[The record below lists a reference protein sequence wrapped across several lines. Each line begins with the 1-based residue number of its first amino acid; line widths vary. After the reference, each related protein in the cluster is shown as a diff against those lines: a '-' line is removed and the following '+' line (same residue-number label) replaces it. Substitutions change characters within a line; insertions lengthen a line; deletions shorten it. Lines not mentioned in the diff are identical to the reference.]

1 MYYIIIILAML
12 MSKIEA
18 AVLSDSTLM
27 TGFMHIDYF
36 PDTWQKQPQINNT
49 IPSIELNIE
58 NYFSHHQ
65 AQWLTLGFKVNG
77 TWTKQHNASIVWEK
91 LKIRTSV
98 FSKILPYTHIGYSI
112 KYLTDN
118 PSEADIAD
126 QSQWVHGVS
135 IRVAW

>member
-1 MYYIIIILAML
+1 MYYIIIILVML
-12 MSKIEA
+12 VSKTNA

-36 PDTWQKQPQINNT
+36 PDTWQKLPQINNT
-49 IPSIELNIE
+49 IPSIELNVE
-58 NYFSHHQ
+58 NYISHHQ
-65 AQWLTLGFKVNG
+65 MQWLTLGVKING
-77 TWTKQHNASIVWEK
+77 TWTKRHNSTIAWEK

-118 PSEADIAD
+118 PTEANIGDK
-126 QSQWVHGVS
+126 SQWVHGVS